1 MRAGLAGMALAMA
14 AAKGALVAVKEET
27 AAQALAGETAKEAPT
42 KRRLTPAE
50 VDLVLKERRRRIQA
64 ARDAGDWR
72 EVRKLQGNPVTAIE
86 ESRIAAACQ
95 RRDRKAGRRLVAAAK
110 GGIGKHEVRS

>member
-14 AAKGALVAVKEET
+14 ATKGMLVAVKEET
-27 AAQALAGETAKEAPT
+27 AAQALLGETAKEAPT

-50 VDLVLKERRRRIQA
+50 VDILMRERRRRIQA

-72 EVRKLQGNPVTAIE
+72 EVRKLQGNPVTDVE

-110 GGIGKHEVRS
+110 GGISKHEVRS